1 MESTRCILLVGA
13 LACCQL
19 LGCGAGPGKN
29 DSVKRAGASSSNET
43 SSSISGSDV
52 LLPEFR
58 ALDLNHDGYLSK
70 DEIGRYPRAMVGQFE
85 AADMNKDGRLDYE
98 EFKVL
103 HANTSEDRRLGS
115 K

>member
-1 MESTRCILLVGA
+1 MTGDRVRRGIRPKLLA
-13 LACCQL
+13 
-19 LGCGAGPGKN
+19 CGAGPGKS
-29 DSVKRAGASSSNET
+29 DSVKPAGANSPSGT
-43 SSSISGSDV
+43 SSSLNGSDV
-52 LLPEFR
+52 LLPEFQ
-58 ALDLNHDGYLSK
+58 ALDLNRDGYLSK
-70 DEIGRYPRAMVGQFE
+70 EEIGRYPRATAGQFE